1 MYRYEGATEAAVLRC
16 ARLALG
22 LPLQG
27 NAHLVW
33 KSGDIVDFDKP
44 ITDGV
49 TLYLETTI
57 APYNDYYYG
66 GGSIGSGNSRGS
78 SSGGGGAIGGLYS
91 GAGDG
96 LAQRR
101 SSAGDQI
108 RRWRSGADD
117 GGHRAWGSV
126 VDRRTGSPPPTVALG
141 GFIHR
146 LFRFSRGKDNSDRER
161 NSDDERRPLLYARSS
176 SAQKLHQE
184 QKAYRTLLVGQAG
197 GSPGSLRG
205 INGAANE
212 TCDPEEQRQSL
223 LKLKR
228 ILAHLANERTL
239 LAWVRVMG
247 KLFTA
252 GTLSMTLAAE
262 SHGGYT
268 VSFFVLG
275 MVYFA
280 MCPYVVF
287 VGSSRLDRGRRREF
301 AESAPTPTIIPTSKC
316 LYNSVTHCRCE
327 SLVHRCTY
335 YVVDICKV
343 MNICCVR
350 VCGFLSRSLQC
361 IVSRKDHCHCLPPS
375 VLSLVGKM
383 F

>member
-1 MYRYEGATEAAVLRC
+1 MSFQYRLPAKASPSCTLAAWTIKHAVYRYEGATEAAVLRC

-78 SSGGGGAIGGLYS
+78 SGGGAIGGMYS

-101 SSAGDQI
+101 NSAGDQI
-108 RRWRSGADD
+108 RRWRSGAND

-126 VDRRTGSPPPTVALG
+126 VDRRTGSPPPTVTLG
-141 GFIHR
+141 GFLHR
-146 LFRFSRGKDNSDRER
+146 LFRFSKGRDNSERER
-161 NSDDERRPLLYARSS
+161 NSDDERRPLLQVRSS
-176 SAQKLHQE
+176 SAQKLRQE
-184 QKAYRTLLVGQAG
+184 QKEYRTLLVGQAG
-197 GSPGSLRG
+197 GSVG
-205 INGAANE
+205 INGTSGE
-212 TCDPEEQRQSL
+212 MCDPEEQRQSL

-239 LAWVRVMG
+239 LAWVRVMA

-275 MVYFA
+275 MVYFV
-280 MCPYVVF
+280 MCPFVVF
-287 VGSSRLDRGRRREF
+287 IGSNR
-301 AESAPTPTIIPTSKC
+301 
-316 LYNSVTHCRCE
+316 
-327 SLVHRCTY
+327 
-335 YVVDICKV
+335 
-343 MNICCVR
+343 
-350 VCGFLSRSLQC
+350 
-361 IVSRKDHCHCLPPS
+361 
-375 VLSLVGKM
+375 
-383 F
+383 

>member
-66 GGSIGSGNSRGS
+66 GGSIGSGNNSRGS
-78 SSGGGGAIGGLYS
+78 SSGGAIGGMYS

-101 SSAGDQI
+101 NSAGDQI
-108 RRWRSGADD
+108 RRWRSGAND

-126 VDRRTGSPPPTVALG
+126 VDRRTGSPPPTVTLG
-141 GFIHR
+141 AFIDR
-146 LFRFSRGKDNSDRER
+146 LFRFSKERDNSDRER
-161 NSDDERRPLLYARSS
+161 NLDDERRPLLHVRSS

-184 QKAYRTLLVGQAG
+184 QKAYRTLLVDQAG
-197 GSPGSLRG
+197 GSLKSLRG
-205 INGAANE
+205 INSAAGE

-239 LAWVRVMG
+239 LAWVRVMA

-268 VSFFVLG
+268 VSFVVLG

-287 VGSSRLDRGRRREF
+287 VGSRR
-301 AESAPTPTIIPTSKC
+301 
-316 LYNSVTHCRCE
+316 
-327 SLVHRCTY
+327 
-335 YVVDICKV
+335 
-343 MNICCVR
+343 
-350 VCGFLSRSLQC
+350 
-361 IVSRKDHCHCLPPS
+361 
-375 VLSLVGKM
+375 
-383 F
+383 